1 MKKYQYASPA
11 IIERKDGNKWIVC
24 HVVIGCDKVLVLSE
38 AITWIVYNA
47 VGRIVESRNV
57 WLNGSM
63 VRYYKT
69 TNTEG
74 GFDFRVRFE

>member
-1 MKKYQYASPA
+1 M
-11 IIERKDGNKWIVC
+11 
-24 HVVIGCDKVLVLSE
+24 SE
-38 AITWIVYNA
+38 AITWIAYNA

-57 WLNGSM
+57 WRNGSM